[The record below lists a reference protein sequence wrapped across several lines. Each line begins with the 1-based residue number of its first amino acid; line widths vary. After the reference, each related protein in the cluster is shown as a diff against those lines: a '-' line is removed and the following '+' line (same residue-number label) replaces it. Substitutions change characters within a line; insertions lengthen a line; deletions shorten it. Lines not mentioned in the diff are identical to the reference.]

1 MDFDLKLETVKIW
14 CKKASK
20 QPLWL
25 CDNSTYVPGFLT
37 TIADR
42 NGIGCLQKK
51 VLKMPSCFSS
61 SPCISYSLQT
71 QSFDDGN

>member
-14 CKKASK
+14 HKKASK
-20 QPLWL
+20 QPLCL
-25 CDNSTYVPGFLT
+25 CDMIPGFLT

-61 SPCISYSLQT
+61 GPCISYSLQT